1 VRAHAEVPFRSQ
13 WWEVGDQPL
22 VPSTVNVNETI
33 TRVAGGT
40 KSRNRR
46 VITQEMKTKKNE
58 KRNEGQTTSCNAM
71 RENFNCSSGRHLEL
85 ASGLSRPLRAVV
97 EALIL
102 SFLGSIVLVVHDD
115 LTDTSTS
122 TSVVSKSVSKAFSVC
137 NTCIAVEPLQTSRH
151 NASTCQLSSLRA
163 TAYLAKV

>member
-1 VRAHAEVPFRSQ
+1 MVTNRWSLLPLTLTRPFS
-13 WWEVGDQPL
+13 
-22 VPSTVNVNETI
+22 I

-40 KSRNRR
+40 KSRYRR

-58 KRNEGQTTSCNAM
+58 KRHEGQTTSCNAM
-71 RENFNCSSGRHLEL
+71 RKNFNCSSGRHLEL
-85 ASGLSRPLRAVV
+85 ASGLSRPLRAV